1 MATRCLVIRRLAARR
16 AVFCCG
22 VIVCPSG
29 EEVFIDIIRI
39 VLMVIV
45 NIIVSRFVR
54 VLGMLYLRENF
65 LLQIILICVVIV
77 AHNVSFFGL

>member
-1 MATRCLVIRRLAARR
+1 M
-16 AVFCCG
+16 FCCG

-29 EEVFIDIIRI
+29 EKVFIDIIRI

-77 AHNVSFFGL
+77 AHNVCF